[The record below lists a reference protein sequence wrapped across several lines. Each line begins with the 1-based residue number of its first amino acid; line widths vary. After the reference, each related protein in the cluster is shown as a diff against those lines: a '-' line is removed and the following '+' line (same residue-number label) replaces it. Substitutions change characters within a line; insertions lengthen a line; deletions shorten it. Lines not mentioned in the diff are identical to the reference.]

1 MERKERINL
10 PHVGIA
16 SFGRFPICEDLD
28 ALDADIA
35 ILGFPFDEGSNYRSG
50 SRMAPRKIR
59 DVSLRFS
66 YPRGGT
72 TGYFDVETGRT
83 ILEHEIRNRRIWDC
97 GDVDIVYTKP
107 METYRNAT
115 EDVATILGK
124 GALPVVFG
132 GDHSIS
138 FPVIRAYGNAPMDLV
153 MVDGHLDF
161 TDHTLGVT
169 HANGMPFRRA
179 SELPNVRKI
188 VQLGIRGIRNSRQY
202 YDDAKKRGNYVYT
215 AREIRR
221 RGIAACLEEVG
232 ELQDVYY
239 SIDVDGI
246 DPSVAP
252 GCSGTEP
259 GGLNYFELLDS
270 FEYVCEKACVV
281 GFDVAEVN
289 PYLDVADMTSSLAA
303 MLALQFLGFAT
314 ASPHW
319 KRRKLIPRTP

>member
-1 MERKERINL
+1 MARKERINL

-28 ALDADIA
+28 QLDADIA
-35 ILGFPFDEGSNYRSG
+35 ILGFPFDEGSNFRSG
-50 SRMAPRKIR
+50 SRLGPRKIR
-59 DVSLRFS
+59 EVSLRFS
-66 YPRGGT
+66 YPRGGK
-72 TGYFDVETGRT
+72 TGYFDIETGRT

-107 METYRNAT
+107 METYQNAT
-115 EDVATILGK
+115 DDVATILAR
-124 GALPVVFG
+124 GAMPVVFG

-138 FPVIRAYGNAPMDLV
+138 FPIIRAYGNEPMDLV

-179 SELPNVRKI
+179 AELPNVRKI

-202 YDDAKKRGNYVYT
+202 YDDAKKRGNFIFT

-221 RGIAACLEEVG
+221 RGIVECLKEVG
-232 ELQDVYY
+232 ELQNVYY

-246 DPSVAP
+246 DPAEAP

-259 GGLNYFELLDS
+259 GGMTYFELIDS
-270 FEYVCEKACVV
+270 FAYICEKSTVV

-303 MLALQFLGFAT
+303 MLAFQFIGFAT
-314 ASPHW
+314 ASPTW
-319 KRRKLIPRTP
+319 KKRKLIPRKA